1 MIYFKN
7 KAGKLGVVSFDD
19 AEYELQAVQNPQE
32 LHKDVTKAVRVLPR
46 DCLPAEKTAFLTV
59 VK

>member
-19 AEYELQAVQNPQE
+19 AEYEHQAVQQPEE
-32 LHKDVTKAVRVLPR
+32 LRKDVTKAVRFLPR